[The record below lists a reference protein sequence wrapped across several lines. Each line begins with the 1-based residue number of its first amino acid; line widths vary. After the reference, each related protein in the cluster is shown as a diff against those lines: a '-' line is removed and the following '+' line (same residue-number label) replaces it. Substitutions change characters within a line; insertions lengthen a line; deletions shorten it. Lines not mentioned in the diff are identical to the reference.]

1 MELYGALGGSLGREV
16 LVAGAS
22 GRFFFNIIM
31 NHVNGNTACLF

>member
-1 MELYGALGGSLGREV
+1 MERLVEV
-16 LVAGAS
+16 WAVRFLVAGAS